1 MLETDKDGAGGEM
14 FVIMVGSVKVQ
25 TLDKQDFHKYIFLY
39 HAMTV
44 GVLGIVVW

>member
-1 MLETDKDGAGGEM
+1 VLETDKDGAGGEM

-25 TLDKQDFHKYIFLY
+25 TLDKQDFHKYFFLY

-44 GVLGIVVW
+44 GVFGIVVW